1 MDKKKEDISDL
12 QLKRILKEG
21 EDKTPQ
27 NPWFVRK
34 VMNRLP
40 AKKRF
45 AHTGYFY
52 ALCLVVVLLS
62 TLAFSVFAIDF
73 YSYLEWQ
80 NVYNWRAMLSE
91 ATPALVALGVMGF
104 ALYQT
109 FSTEL
114 ED

>member
-52 ALCLVVVLLS
+52 ALCLLVVLVS
-62 TLAFSVFAIDF
+62 TLAFSYYAIDF
-73 YSYLEWQ
+73 FSYTSWRDIE
-80 NVYNWRAMLSE
+80 NWRDTLYE
-91 ATPALVALGVMGF
+91 GTPLIVSLGVMGV
-104 ALYQT
+104 ALYQA
-109 FSTEL
+109 FSPEL
-114 ED
+114 DD